1 MKKYILTVLMMIM
14 TAGAVMAQSSMT
26 DQQIIAFVME
36 EQEKGTSQQ
45 QIVTQLMKRGVTIE
59 QLKKVKQKYERQMS
73 DGGLGTKDITTTG
86 KDRLR
91 KNNGKKAGQGSVSQY
106 RQKDGNRIPTNT
118 YNEKDE
124 SFC

>member
-59 QLKKVKQKYERQMS
+59 QLKKVKQKYEPQMS
-73 DGGLGTKDITTTG
+73 DGGLGTKDITNAG

-91 KNNGKKAGQGSVSQY
+91 
-106 RQKDGNRIPTNT
+106 
-118 YNEKDE
+118 
-124 SFC
+124 